1 MNSVYFTITIIFPK
15 QDDEVETTEFAVT
28 EDVKIDIKADPVK
41 KKKPSISVTGIDEN
55 GERTDA
61 VHKSDNRTSSG
72 HKTLPDKPNDTIGDT
87 IVEENVKKN
96 ATESVEEVF
105 LPAEG

>member
-28 EDVKIDIKADPVK
+28 ENVKIDIKADPVK

-55 GERTDA
+55 GERTDY
-61 VHKSDNRTSSG
+61 KSDNKTSSD
-72 HKTLPDKPNDTIGDT
+72 HKTLPDKPKDTIGDT
-87 IVEENVKKN
+87 VEENVKKN

>member
-28 EDVKIDIKADPVK
+28 ENVKIDIKADPVK

-61 VHKSDNRTSSG
+61 VHKSDNKTSSG

-87 IVEENVKKN
+87 VEENVKKN